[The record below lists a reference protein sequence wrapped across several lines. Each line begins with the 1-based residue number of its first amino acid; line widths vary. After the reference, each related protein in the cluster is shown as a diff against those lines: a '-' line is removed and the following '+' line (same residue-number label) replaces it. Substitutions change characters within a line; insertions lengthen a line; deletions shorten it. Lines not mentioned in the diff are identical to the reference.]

1 MAIIYQDTT
10 QAYGLSNSAL
20 VGASKGITQNFAD
33 GFNAVGNFVI
43 GTLATILPFESLT
56 RLKNERLANEQNS
69 NLTADQIQT
78 QADQNITIAVVV
90 IIVIVAVVFIVIKK
104 KKS

>member
-10 QAYGLSNSAL
+10 QAYQTSTTAIG
-20 VGASKGITQNFAD
+20 GASKGIAQNFAD

-56 RLKNERLANEQNS
+56 RLKNERLANEQNA

-78 QADQNITIAVVV
+78 KADQNITIAVVV